1 MVQIADRLMKIA
13 TFNIRYAP
21 FKPSSQL
28 ASNQILLAGDG
39 EAPWASRLPLIMDQI
54 NWESP
59 DIIGFQEVLEH
70 QYHDLKDQ
78 AFFRQYTS
86 VGVGRDDGVT
96 RGEYVPLFWRTD
108 KFKALS
114 VKHFWLSDQ
123 PDVPGSIGWDAGQ
136 TRMVTLVHLQPISAD
151 VSPDEESK
159 PPFFVMN
166 THFDDRGLKARTESA
181 KLILRKANELMTETG
196 LPILL
201 MGDFNAPSQEAAYK
215 VLTGKTSDDGT
226 LQPTDQS
233 SQYCAAGLER
243 VHGQAQ
249 SSCVEPSQ
257 QVLTGRP
264 PHHDAVVAKQ
274 TVQHFKDCGSE
285 LGRPYGA
292 FKATFT
298 GFQNNPR
305 DAQVIDFIMIM
316 PRPPT
321 LWQVVKYG
329 VIPNQFQNEPL
340 ASDHRMVCAL
350 IQVE

>member
-151 VSPDEESK
+151 V
-159 PPFFVMN
+159 V
-166 THFDDRGLKARTESA
+166 RLKSGC
-181 KLILRKANELMTETG
+181 ET
-196 LPILL
+196 LL
-201 MGDFNAPSQEAAYK
+201 LNGE
-215 VLTGKTSDDGT
+215 GDDGVA
-226 LQPTDQS
+226 S
-233 SQYCAAGLER
+233 SALLCY
-243 VHGQAQ
+243 
-249 SSCVEPSQ
+249 
-257 QVLTGRP
+257 
-264 PHHDAVVAKQ
+264 
-274 TVQHFKDCGSE
+274 
-285 LGRPYGA
+285 
-292 FKATFT
+292 
-298 GFQNNPR
+298 QNNK
-305 DAQVIDFIMIM
+305 
-316 PRPPT
+316 T
-321 LWQVVKYG
+321 TKLS
-329 VIPNQFQNEPL
+329 L
-340 ASDHRMVCAL
+340 AVYIS
-350 IQVE
+350 